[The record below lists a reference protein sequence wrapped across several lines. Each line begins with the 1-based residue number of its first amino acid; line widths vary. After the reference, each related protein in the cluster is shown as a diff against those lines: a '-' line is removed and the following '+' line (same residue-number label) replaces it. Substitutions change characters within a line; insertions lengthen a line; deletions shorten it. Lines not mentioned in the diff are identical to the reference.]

1 MKWFW
6 RCADLTFS
14 PHCGAKLSH
23 ELWTWIYIVPA
34 VTAMDSPDPGHTREE
49 ALACRVPRKGNLCRW
64 DRGHC
69 SSMSVVAFAGL
80 LWLHWWIHIWFGFR
94 IRLFTNLRGHN
105 QCWETCPKVIKQTHG
120 RWAEQQELVYSCK
133 ASGLSTVYNY
143 KGTSKKIDILP
154 CKLRTCL
161 WIYEHWKTFSRFP
174 IEPKQCWTDR
184 FRSFRHWKKNG

>member
-34 VTAMDSPDPGHTREE
+34 VTAMDSPDPGHKREE

-69 SSMSVVAFAGL
+69 SSMSVVAFVGL
-80 LWLHWWIHIWFGFR
+80 LWLRWWMHIWFGFR

-120 RWAEQQELVYSCK
+120 CWAEQPELVYSCK
-133 ASGLSTVYNY
+133 ASGLGSCLQLWGHFYANWYSSLQTANMFMNIRTL
-143 KGTSKKIDILP
+143 KDILAV
-154 CKLRTCL
+154 
-161 WIYEHWKTFSRFP
+161 SN
-174 IEPKQCWTDR
+174 WT
-184 FRSFRHWKKNG
+184 